1 MENKIMKY
9 YFLKVT
15 YTPYYCK
22 SINYNIVISESIS
35 DLMIRNHNKNSDKF
49 VIEFYK
55 EINESEYLS
64 MKKLN
69 PTNESYLDLL
79 KKDYSK
85 FYK

>member
-1 MENKIMKY
+1 MKY

-15 YTPYYCK
+15 YTPYYCS
-22 SINYNIVISESIS
+22 SINYNIVISENIAN
-35 DLMIRNHNKNSDKF
+35 LMKRNVNKDANA
-49 VIEFYK
+49 EFMINFYS
-55 EINESEYLS
+55 EITELEYLS

-79 KKDYSK
+79 EKDYSK

>member
-1 MENKIMKY
+1 MKY

-15 YTPYYCK
+15 YTPYHC
-22 SINYNIVISESIS
+22 SPINYNIVVSESIA
-35 DLMIRNHNKNSDKF
+35 DLMKRNVNKDANA
-49 VIEFYK
+49 EFMINFYS

-69 PTNESYLDLL
+69 PTSGSYLDLL

-85 FYK
+85 FHK